1 MSRPIQR
8 AAVAAASTA
17 PRRERRRPQGRFTSG
32 RVDAAGTYVLQVA
45 SLGLGFL
52 SQLVLARLVGISGYG
67 AYSYALAWAAMVV
80 QPSLIGL
87 DRVLIRELATYRQ
100 ARAFALMR
108 GLLRRSDQVAAI
120 GGCAFAALVAGVAL
134 PISDS
139 ALRASVALGLLTI
152 PLAALNRVRMA
163 ALQGLKHASLG
174 QLTQSVGRTA
184 YFLVFMGAAFAVYG
198 STGMDSETA
207 VAMQALAFAAAVGTG
222 SLAVRRVLPREVV
235 RSAPEYEGR
244 KWAKSLP
251 PLALLTSLTIL
262 NGQIGVIMIGAIGS
276 TADTGRFYAA
286 FRSAALVSLGLAA
299 VGQVMAPRVSAFYA
313 SGDRTEIER
322 LLARGTRAASALA
335 LPPAL
340 LLILVGPWFL
350 GLFGHG
356 FREGSTALTVLVLGQ
371 LFNAATGAVGMVLV
385 MTRHERSAI
394 VATLS
399 GTCLNITLCALL
411 IPGWGPTGAATA
423 AAVSMVLIN
432 ALFMVALVEKLRIRP
447 TIFGIRLPGVA

>member
-1 MSRPIQR
+1 
-8 AAVAAASTA
+8 
-17 PRRERRRPQGRFTSG
+17 
-32 RVDAAGTYVLQVA
+32 
-45 SLGLGFL
+45 
-52 SQLVLARLVGISGYG
+52 
-67 AYSYALAWAAMVV
+67 
-80 QPSLIGL
+80 
-87 DRVLIRELATYRQ
+87 
-100 ARAFALMR
+100 
-108 GLLRRSDQVAAI
+108 
-120 GGCAFAALVAGVAL
+120 
-134 PISDS
+134 
-139 ALRASVALGLLTI
+139 
-152 PLAALNRVRMA
+152 
-163 ALQGLKHASLG
+163 
-174 QLTQSVGRTA
+174 
-184 YFLVFMGAAFAVYG
+184 
-198 STGMDSETA
+198 
-207 VAMQALAFAAAVGTG
+207 
-222 SLAVRRVLPREVV
+222 
-235 RSAPEYEGR
+235 
-244 KWAKSLP
+244 
-251 PLALLTSLTIL
+251 
-262 NGQIGVIMIGAIGS
+262 
-276 TADTGRFYAA
+276 
-286 FRSAALVSLGLAA
+286 LAA